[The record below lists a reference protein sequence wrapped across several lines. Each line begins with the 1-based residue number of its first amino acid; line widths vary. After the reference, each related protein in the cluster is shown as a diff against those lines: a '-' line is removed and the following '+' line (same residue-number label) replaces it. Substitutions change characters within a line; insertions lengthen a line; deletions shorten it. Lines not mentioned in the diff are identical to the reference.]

1 MEQEKK
7 EGRTL
12 HNDERINRQ
21 KDITITNLYAYVLSC
36 FSQLMT
42 AWKVLEDIMRPFGLC
57 PPGSSVHEI
66 LQARIM
72 EWVAMPSSR
81 GSSQPRE

>member
-42 AWKVLEDIMRPFGLC
+42 AWKVLEDILCDPLDCAHQAPLSMRF
-57 PPGSSVHEI
+57 
-66 LQARIM
+66 
-72 EWVAMPSSR
+72 SR
-81 GSSQPRE
+81 QE